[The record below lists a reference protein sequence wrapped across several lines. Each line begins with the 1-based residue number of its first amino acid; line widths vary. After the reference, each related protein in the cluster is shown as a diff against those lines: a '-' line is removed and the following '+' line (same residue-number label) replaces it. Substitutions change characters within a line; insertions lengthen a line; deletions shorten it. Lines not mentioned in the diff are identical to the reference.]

1 MKKMLELVLV
11 FTLLFAETAFAQ
23 ENQVFEETQ
32 ISETGLELSDMAVR
46 ITSQE
51 HTAVFQ
57 LYETEAAEELYEQ
70 LPLELEL
77 SNFADAQRMFYPPE
91 ELDVTDAEIY
101 KDGKKGELSYYEPWG
116 DIFML
121 YEDFQSG
128 DDMHRLG
135 VCLEGVDE
143 IAEMSGDVLIEQD
156 PSVLEDTAEESMQ
169 IRVEAEAGE
178 IIFELND
185 SRAARDLYEQLP
197 LTIEVEDYSTN
208 EKIFYPPEELNTED
222 TPQAEAGA
230 GTLAYYEPWGDVV
243 MFYGDFGSTSGL
255 YELGQVVSGSELISE
270 LSGTIQ
276 VEGEPGE
283 SE

>member
-1 MKKMLELVLV
+1 MLELVLV